1 MISIKRNIITTSEW
15 TIKFFGKTK
24 NVTKRKRNE
33 AKYKI
38 AFFAGILSASFVY
51 SRKGRTV
58 NIKT

>member
-1 MISIKRNIITTSEW
+1 MTSVNKRMITTREC

-33 AKYKI
+33 IKYKMDFVI
-38 AFFAGILSASFVY
+38 DIFSAVLVY